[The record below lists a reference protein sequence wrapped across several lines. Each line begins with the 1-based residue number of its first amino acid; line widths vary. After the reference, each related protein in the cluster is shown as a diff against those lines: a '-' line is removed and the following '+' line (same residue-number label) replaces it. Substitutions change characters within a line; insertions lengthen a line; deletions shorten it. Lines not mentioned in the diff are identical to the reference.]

1 MLHGI
6 FERARRESDFR
17 SNPVDD
23 LEPLRLVYDPD
34 SYDFYDPEE
43 VWALVRAAASDQ
55 DGAAYLTAAFAG
67 LRLGEV
73 VGLRVRDVDF
83 AATAIRVLGSV
94 DPLAGRGTT
103 KGGRGRSVPMVPELA
118 FVLARLLQ
126 RDPPRRGRGST
137 VPRREGLAR
146 RLGAAAPL
154 QDSPAASRPAAAPVS

>member
-118 FVLARLLQ
+118 AVLARLLQ
-126 RDPPRRGRGST
+126 RDHHVADEDPLFLGEKGWLDGSALGR
-137 VPRREGLAR
+137 
-146 RLGAAAPL
+146 PL